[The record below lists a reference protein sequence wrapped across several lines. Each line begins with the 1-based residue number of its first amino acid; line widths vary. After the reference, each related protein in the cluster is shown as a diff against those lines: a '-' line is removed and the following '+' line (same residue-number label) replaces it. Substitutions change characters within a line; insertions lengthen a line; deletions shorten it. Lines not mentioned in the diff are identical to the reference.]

1 MTRLERSQG
10 IKLASVFVL
19 LCNYKEH
26 RCDPEYEIR
35 KYLKR
40 EGSSFFHFFHRWP
53 VSSGFESA
61 ITMLLFC
68 FPLVRSRMLKACV
81 AVVVVEFCEAETVD
95 VPAVATFCETEI
107 IGDPAT
113 FWEFQTAGVSSSWSD
128 VIDLVT
134 K

>member
-1 MTRLERSQG
+1 
-10 IKLASVFVL
+10 
-19 LCNYKEH
+19 
-26 RCDPEYEIR
+26 
-35 KYLKR
+35 
-40 EGSSFFHFFHRWP
+40 
-53 VSSGFESA
+53 
-61 ITMLLFC
+61 
-68 FPLVRSRMLKACV
+68 MLKACV

-134 K
+134 KYNVNANKLHWCCSNNF